1 MVHSCRP
8 VQVTVAKGSTGS
20 VVKYPKVLA
29 GWKVPANMAG
39 EVILARLVLVGSKQA
54 QKEGRQADYG
64 AIEGA
69 GVLAEQLYTF
79 GVLAAGSN
87 VNRPVNAVKPMAP
100 LLHAPAAAC
109 TVSVPACA
117 EAERKGRG
125 KQHQHKQSDDGGTA
139 VVTDDDAVVCSVTVS
154 NTGSVPCLYVK
165 LELRDQTFGSSSS
178 SSTNSSTNTT
188 AAVPQFH
195 AAEFSTNYVTV
206 FGQSSVDVT
215 FERLPYHDAGEK
227 SSWTTSLNV

>member
-1 MVHSCRP
+1 MHSYRP

-39 EVILARLVLVGSKQA
+39 EVILARLVLVGSKRA
-54 QKEGRQADYG
+54 QKEGAGRSADYS
-64 AIEGA
+64 AIEHA

-109 TVSVPACA
+109 TVSVPACT
-117 EAERKGRG
+117 EAERRGRG
-125 KQHQHKQSDDGGTA
+125 KQHTQSDDGGTA
-139 VVTDDDAVVCSVTVS
+139 VVTDDDTVVCSVTVS

-165 LELRDQTFGSSSS
+165 LELRDQTIVSSSGSTNSS
-178 SSTNSSTNTT
+178 SSTT
-188 AAVPQFH
+188 AAAPQFH
-195 AAEFSTNYVTV
+195 AADFSTNYVTV

-215 FERLPYHDAGEK
+215 FERLPYHDASEI
-227 SSWTTSLNV
+227 SSWTASLNV